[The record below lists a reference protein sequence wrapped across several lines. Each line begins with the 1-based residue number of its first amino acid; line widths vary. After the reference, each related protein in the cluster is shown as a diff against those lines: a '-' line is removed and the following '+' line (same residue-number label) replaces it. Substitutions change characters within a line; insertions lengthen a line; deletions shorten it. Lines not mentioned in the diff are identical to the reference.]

1 MKTDLK
7 SPTRG
12 GARNNRQAAAGPQL
26 ITFRRTL
33 QKNLPQL
40 KAHYHVASLGLF
52 GSHVRGEAS
61 KRSDL
66 DVLVE
71 YDQAPSFF
79 EFIDLEEH
87 LSSLLGTKVDLVMKS
102 PLKPRIGERILA
114 EVVPV

>member
-1 MKTDLK
+1 MATTTVQRK
-7 SPTRG
+7 PR
-12 GARNNRQAAAGPQL
+12 ARPRRAADPNLARFQRVLRRRLPNLRQTYGV
-26 ITFRRTL
+26 R
-33 QKNLPQL
+33 
-40 KAHYHVASLGLF
+40 SLWLF
-52 GSHVRGEAS
+52 GSYVRGEAR

-79 EFIDLEEH
+79 EFIELEER

-102 PLKPRIGERILA
+102 ALKPRIGERILA